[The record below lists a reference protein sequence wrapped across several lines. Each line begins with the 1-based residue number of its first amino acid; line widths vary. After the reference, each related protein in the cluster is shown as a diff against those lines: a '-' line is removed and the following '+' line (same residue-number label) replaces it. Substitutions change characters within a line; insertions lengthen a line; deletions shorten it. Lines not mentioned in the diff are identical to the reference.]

1 MQCSFVIVMKFYSSQ
16 MGNEHNWF
24 HPTAAHV
31 NGITT
36 DLINFHHLLCHNNTP
51 SSLCGYI
58 LNSLT
63 CPKQIYLW
71 FQLAIAKLATLIRP
85 VSMGV
90 SWVFHAH

>member
-1 MQCSFVIVMKFYSSQ
+1 
-16 MGNEHNWF
+16 
-24 HPTAAHV
+24 
-31 NGITT
+31 
-36 DLINFHHLLCHNNTP
+36 LCHNNAP

-71 FQLAIAKLATLIRP
+71 FQLAIAKLATFIRP